1 MKVLIVDDEKN
12 IRESI
17 AKYLELEG
25 VPANEAG
32 NGVSAQRLLQE
43 EVFSAA
49 VIDLKMPG
57 MDGLELLAWIRD
69 ESLQLPVIMI
79 SAHGEITDAVKAM
92 KLGAA
97 DYLVKPFDPDELV
110 MRVKRVIQEG
120 RLRMQV
126 ESGRL
131 LGHEHSELIGKSKVM
146 AEIKKIVS
154 KVARV
159 SSTVLITG
167 ESGVGKEVVARSI
180 HTDSAVAD
188 GPFIAVNIGGIPE
201 ALLESELFG
210 HEKGAFTGAVSQK
223 IGMFELASNGTIFL
237 DEIGDMPLHLQVK
250 LLRVL
255 QERKV
260 RRLGGTRQI
269 PIDARFVTATNKDL
283 EARAKRNEFREDLF
297 YRLNVVHIQVPP
309 LRERLDDIAE
319 LAGFFLAKHN
329 SGMGRHLNGFAPEA
343 LEMLR
348 SYSWPGNIRELEN
361 MIERAVIF
369 AEGEKLL
376 ADDLALPDNPDVIRS
391 GPLKDLRQAERDLIA
406 EALLRWEGNRTKTA
420 ESLGINR
427 RTLFNKIREYGIV
440 IEDLK

>member
-17 AKYLELEG
+17 AKYLEIEG
-25 VPANEAG
+25 VPAKEAG

-97 DYLVKPFDPDELV
+97 DYLVKPFDPEELV
-110 MRVKRVIQEG
+110 IRVKRVIQEG

-131 LGHEHSELIGKSKVM
+131 LRRDHSELIGNSKMM
-146 AEIKKIVS
+146 AEIKKIIS
-154 KVARV
+154 KVAQV

-167 ESGVGKEVVARSI
+167 ESGAGKEVVARSI
-180 HTDSAVAD
+180 HAASGVAD

-201 ALLESELFG
+201 TLLESELFG
-210 HEKGAFTGAVSQK
+210 HEKGAFTGAISQK

-260 RRLGGTRQI
+260 QRLGGTMQI

-283 EARAKRNEFREDLF
+283 EARAKRAEFREDLF
-297 YRLNVVHIQVPP
+297 YRLNVVHIHVPP

-329 SGMGRHLNGFAPEA
+329 SGMGRHLNGFAPKA
-343 LEMLR
+343 LERLR

-376 ADDLALPDNPDVIRS
+376 AEDLALPDNPDIIHS
-391 GPLKDLRQAERDLIA
+391 GPIKELRQAERDLIV
-406 EALLRWEGNRTKTA
+406 ETLLRWEGNRTKAA
-420 ESLGINR
+420 ESLGISR
-427 RTLFNKIREYGIV
+427 RTLFNKIREYGI
-440 IEDLK
+440 IINELR